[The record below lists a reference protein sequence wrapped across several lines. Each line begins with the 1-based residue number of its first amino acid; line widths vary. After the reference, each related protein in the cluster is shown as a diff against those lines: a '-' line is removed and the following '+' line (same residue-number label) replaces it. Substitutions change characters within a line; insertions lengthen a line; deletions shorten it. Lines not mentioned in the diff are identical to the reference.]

1 MNKRL
6 VKFLKDNPLVGGG
19 QDGIDLY
26 NQRYFKD
33 IHPTVT
39 VGISFRNEHFIIEK
53 VKTNEKD
60 T

>member
-1 MNKRL
+1 M
-6 VKFLKDNPLVGGG
+6 GG

-26 NQRYFKD
+26 NQKYFKD
-33 IHPTVT
+33 IHPTIT

-53 VKTNEKD
+53 VKTNEKN